1 MSSVTATTTA
11 PDPTGSAGV
20 PASSRPRLD
29 WRLRFAALSLIW
41 GFSFLLIKVGTQ
53 GYALPGHPG
62 TPGVRH
68 GRAGGRD
75 GGPAGGLPRGART
88 WMHLAVAGF
97 LLNALPFS
105 LFAFAELTIPSTLA
119 ASATRPPR
127 CGAWRCPWWRC
138 ARTGRPGCGWYL
150 GLGFLGVLTVLGAWQ
165 GFHGLDARGTTLALL
180 ASLSYPVGWIYV
192 RRTLAGSSASHLSL
206 TGGQLL
212 LATVQLAVVT
222 PLFTSAPSSLALGP
236 LLAIAALGTLGTGLA
251 VLIQYGIVAEVGPT
265 TGQMVT
271 YFVPVIAAAG
281 ILLLGETLTWST
293 PVGAAVVLAG
303 AALTQVKP
311 KRRGDGGGHPGSRAR
326 LTRTSAGPL
335 PGRTAAAI
343 ASASGSISASVRVE
357 TVTRMPG
364 VCSSGSALRGH
375 RPAGVQEAG
384 DRARLVGYRHPQ
396 VHAAAPVRL
405 DRAPAQRRGQ
415 RVPALAVA
423 RRDGRRVHR
432 AVGPQPRHRALEGQ
446 ADPAGPEALPA
457 AYPVEGERVA
467 GEDSEAQV
475 GTVRLGGRAG
485 EGPAVGDTREG
496 CSGRSTM
503 W

>member
-53 GYALPGHPG
+53 GYAPFQVTLGRLAFG
-62 TPGVRH
+62 TAVLAVAMAVR
-68 GRAGGRD
+68 RE
-75 GGPAGGLPRGART
+75 GLPRGART

-105 LFAFAELTIPSTLA
+105 LFAFAELAIPSTLA
-119 ASATRPPR
+119 GICNATSPLWGMALSLVALREDRPTR
-127 CGAWRCPWWRC
+127 VRVAG
-138 ARTGRPGCGWYL
+138 L

-271 YFVPVIAAAG
+271 YFVPVIAAAAG

-311 KRRGDGGGHPGSRAR
+311 KRRG
-326 LTRTSAGPL
+326 
-335 PGRTAAAI
+335 
-343 ASASGSISASVRVE
+343 
-357 TVTRMPG
+357 
-364 VCSSGSALRGH
+364 
-375 RPAGVQEAG
+375 
-384 DRARLVGYRHPQ
+384 
-396 VHAAAPVRL
+396 
-405 DRAPAQRRGQ
+405 
-415 RVPALAVA
+415 
-423 RRDGRRVHR
+423 
-432 AVGPQPRHRALEGQ
+432 
-446 ADPAGPEALPA
+446 
-457 AYPVEGERVA
+457 
-467 GEDSEAQV
+467 
-475 GTVRLGGRAG
+475 
-485 EGPAVGDTREG
+485 
-496 CSGRSTM
+496 
-503 W
+503 